1 VTAFEAGQ
9 TVGRYRILRPLGA
22 GAMGEVYLAE
32 DPQIERLLAIKTVR
46 VTGDAPSEAEQTAQ
60 LEERTQRLLR
70 EARTA
75 GRLIHPHIVTL
86 FDAGEEQ
93 GTLYLAFEY
102 VEGQSLADRLR
113 TGAPLTVAEALRI
126 ARETAEGLDYA
137 HRRGIVHRDIK
148 PANLLL
154 TADGQLKISDFGI
167 AKMVGQATELTVT
180 GSVVGSPQY
189 LSPEQVRGEELDGRS
204 DLFSLGIVLYEM
216 VGGRRPFEGETFTT
230 LLYKILHEQPEPIRL
245 HADLT
250 PALARL
256 LGRLLAKDRDARLP
270 DGAAVAEEL
279 AALERD
285 LDPAVLG
292 RAARVEEADG
302 VGDIAPTAILTP
314 GDFEGAAPAAPA
326 TRPGEVTGQPP
337 ATRLPAL
344 KGTVPPPPPP
354 PASAS
359 AASAASAATAPPPS
373 GRRKLWLAA
382 ALVLVVLGMGAVAG
396 VLGLRWLREL
406 APAEAGQVAE
416 ADAGAAAGE
425 TAADAVPEG
434 DGGRNDVATAA
445 DAAHVGATAEEA
457 PRQAGGGGDDERAGP
472 AEHLVPP
479 PEATPTPMSKG
490 AATPRAAAPPGPAE
504 SGTRDEAPGGAAAPA
519 GDGRD
524 GEGLSPEARR
534 LETALERRP
543 ALRRAARELAA
554 NRGAERAGEPV
565 DQTLQTG
572 LRLTFDVEPP
582 GAFVLLDGTVIG
594 HAVELDASEGGAVY
608 TLPGPGE
615 YLIKLRA
622 PGMVDYRVL
631 VEAAEGGPARSS
643 ITARLEAARGSELE
657 LGDLRLVRVQEAV
670 GFAILP
676 PPAERGARILVDG
689 RPAGRA
695 IQFPGRFARAA
706 TWLRL
711 DPGRHR
717 VSVVAPGFVRQDV
730 AVDVSAGATERRQRI
745 EVRLEPEG

>member
-22 GAMGEVYLAE
+22 GAMGEVYLAQ

-46 VTGDAPSEAEQTAQ
+46 VAGDAPSVAEQAAQ
-60 LEERTQRLLR
+60 IAERTERLLR

-102 VEGQSLADRLR
+102 VEGQSLAERLR
-113 TGAPLTVAEALRI
+113 GGEPLTVAEALRI
-126 ARETAEGLDYA
+126 AREAAQGLDYA

-230 LLYKILHEQPEPIRL
+230 LLYKILHEQPAPIRL
-245 HADLT
+245 HPDLA
-250 PALARL
+250 PALVRL

-292 RAARVEEADG
+292 RAARVEETDG
-302 VGDIAPTAILTP
+302 VGDIAPTAILAP
-314 GDFEGAAPAAPA
+314 GDLEGATPAAPA

-337 ATRLPAL
+337 ATRPPSPRSA
-344 KGTVPPPPPP
+344 PPPPP
-354 PASAS
+354 PAPAPAPS
-359 AASAASAATAPPPS
+359 AASAASAVAAPPPS

-396 VLGLRWLREL
+396 VLGLRWLRERI
-406 APAEAGQVAE
+406 PAEAGQVAE

-425 TAADAVPEG
+425 TEADAVPEG
-434 DGGRNDVATAA
+434 DGGWSDSATAA
-445 DAAHVGATAEEA
+445 DAAQAGATAEEA
-457 PRQAGGGGDDERAGP
+457 PRQAGRGGDDERAGP
-472 AEHLVPP
+472 AEPSVPP
-479 PEATPTPMSKG
+479 PGARPTSASKG
-490 AATPRAAAPPGPAE
+490 ATPQTAAPPRPAE
-504 SGTRDEAPGGAAAPA
+504 SGMRDEAPGGAAAPA

-524 GEGLSPEARR
+524 GEELSPEARR

-543 ALRRAARELAA
+543 ALRRAARELTAA
-554 NRGAERAGEPV
+554 RGAGRSREPV

-594 HAVELDASEGGAVY
+594 RAAELDASEGGVVY

-622 PGMVDYRVL
+622 PGMADYRVL

-643 ITARLEAARGSELE
+643 ISARLEAARGSELE

-689 RPAGRA
+689 QPAGRA
-695 IQFPGRFARAA
+695 IQFPGRFARGA

-717 VSVVAPGFVRQDV
+717 VSIVAPGFVRQDV